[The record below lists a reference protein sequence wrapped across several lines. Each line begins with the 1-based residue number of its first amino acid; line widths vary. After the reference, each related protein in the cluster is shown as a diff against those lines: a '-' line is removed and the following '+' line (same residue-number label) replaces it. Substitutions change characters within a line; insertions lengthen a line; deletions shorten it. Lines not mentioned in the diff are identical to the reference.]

1 MSNEEILTF
10 LSKDPTIQDLR
21 RYAKM
26 MGINLKRTM
35 RKKDITRALKKLVQ
49 KSRQTSSTTTAKSR
63 PSEILRPSKPEDAQ
77 IPSSYSRDFV
87 VIHPVN
93 PYWVY
98 VMWDLSEWTAR
109 SISDHSSKKLLVRV
123 SDITNIIYDGMNAH
137 RFKEASVSADA
148 GNWYFQVDFPD
159 ADYIAEIGYYI
170 GGNFNSVLKSRIART
185 PRNSPKFSD
194 YEIWV
199 DLKKGSRKEYK
210 TSHEE
215 FVFER
220 ATKSSGPTGN
230 PSSEEFI
237 KTISKSKSGR

>member
-35 RKKDITRALKKLVQ
+35 RKKDITRILKKLAQ
-49 KSRQTSSTTTAKSR
+49 KSRQTSSSAAAKSS
-63 PSEILRPSKPEDAQ
+63 PSEILRPSKPVDAE

-87 VIHPVN
+87 VIHPIN

-98 VMWDLSEWTAR
+98 VMWDLSDDTAGR
-109 SISDHSSKKLLVRV
+109 VSDHSSKLLVRV
-123 SDITNIIYDGMNAH
+123 SDITNIIYDGKNAH
-137 RFKEASVSADA
+137 RFKEADISADA

-159 ADYIAEIGYYI
+159 ADYIAEIGYYSK
-170 GGNFNSVLKSRIART
+170 GDFRSVLKSRITRT

-194 YEIWV
+194 HEIWV

-210 TSHEE
+210 ASHEE

-220 ATKSSGPTGN
+220 AAKSSGPTDN